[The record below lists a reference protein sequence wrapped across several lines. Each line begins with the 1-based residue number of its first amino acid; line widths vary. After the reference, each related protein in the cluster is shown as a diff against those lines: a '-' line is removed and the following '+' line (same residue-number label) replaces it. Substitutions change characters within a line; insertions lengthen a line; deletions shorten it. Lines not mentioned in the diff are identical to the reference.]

1 MRLNWKTYLLAV
13 FVVAVGLGSVSKA
26 QAQGC
31 QLHLGSD
38 IYAIGGNQ
46 TAGAACQPGGLFF
59 FDVSSSTWVP
69 MVDLHGNTIMARDIK
84 GSVTRFGNL
93 LAVIEHTSGSLILRY
108 GVANAQFYDNSN
120 VARGFVAYLNNQYV
134 HPKSLDSVSANGN
147 QISVQITMGDNRRCT
162 AVADATGVIG
172 GLWDCTGAPAAVGN
186 NPAAAKKPAGLAHI
200 PALSDPTSHESFIR
214 FFMQFRDAVQRRDTG
229 YINATLGWNFVWE
242 RDFNDSVRPADLP
255 DTIFAKILRDQ
266 GWETLDE
273 VMKSPS
279 GSAHNERPLEVCTPS
294 VLTEDSW
301 QYAHFCFQQQGGE
314 WKVTSFV
321 GAGD

>member
-1 MRLNWKTYLLAV
+1 MRLNWITGLLAV
-13 FVVAVGLGSVSKA
+13 FVLATGFGPVSKA
-26 QAQGC
+26 WAESC
-31 QLHLGSD
+31 QLHLGND
-38 IYAIGGNQ
+38 IFAIGGNE
-46 TAGAACQPGGLFF
+46 AEAAACKPGALFY
-59 FDVSSSTWVP
+59 FDIASSSWIP
-69 MVDLHGNTIMARDIK
+69 MLDLNGNSIMARHIK
-84 GSVTRFGNL
+84 GGVTRFGNL
-93 LAVIEHTSGSLILRY
+93 LAVTEHVSGTLILRY
-108 GVANAQFYDNSN
+108 GVANAQFYDNSH
-120 VARGFVAYLNNQYV
+120 VARGFVAYMNSQYV
-134 HPKSLDSVSANGN
+134 FAKSLDSVSDDGN
-147 QISVQITMGDNRRCT
+147 QVSIQVTMGDNRRCT
-162 AVADATGVIG
+162 AVADANGAIG
-172 GLWDCTGAPAAVGN
+172 TQWGCTGAPAAVGAQ
-186 NPAAAKKPAGLAHI
+186 PSAAKKPAGLAHI
-200 PALSDPTSHESFIR
+200 PALADPTSHESFIR
-214 FFMQFRDAVQRRDTG
+214 FFPQFRDAVRRRDKG
-229 YINATLGWNFVWE
+229 AINATLGWNFVWE

>member
-1 MRLNWKTYLLAV
+1 MRLNWITCLLTA
-13 FVVAVGLGSVSKA
+13 FVLVAGLNPASEIR
-26 QAQGC
+26 AQGC
-31 QLHLGSD
+31 QLHLGND
-38 IYAIGGNQ
+38 IYAIGGSQNSG
-46 TAGAACQPGGLFF
+46 TACQPGGLFY
-59 FDVSSSTWVP
+59 FDISTSTWEP
-69 MVDLHGNTIMARDIK
+69 MVDLNGNTIMARDIK
-84 GSVTRFGNL
+84 GSVTRYGNL

-108 GVANAQFYDNSN
+108 GVANTQFYDNSH
-120 VARGFVAYLNNQYV
+120 VARGFVAYMNNQYV
-134 HPKSLDSVSANGN
+134 YPKSLDSVSDDGN
-147 QISVQITMGDNRRCT
+147 QVSVQLTMGDNRRCA
-162 AVADATGVIG
+162 AVADANGVIG
-172 GLWDCTGAPAAVGN
+172 TQWGCTGAPAAVGSQ
-186 NPAAAKKPAGLAHI
+186 PSAAKKPAGLAHI
-200 PALSDPTSHESFIR
+200 PALADPTSHETFIQ
-214 FFMQFRDAVQRRDTG
+214 FFMQFRDAVRRRDTA
-229 YINATLGWNFVWE
+229 YINGTLGWNFVWE
-242 RDFNDSVRPADLP
+242 RDFNDSVRPSDLP